1 MPIKNDN
8 FASEMNQYPV
18 LVHFRGIKVDEKGV
32 KVLMEMVQP
41 SEKVVWVLLRP
52 LKGDFGVKRKTD

>member
-1 MPIKNDN
+1 
-8 FASEMNQYPV
+8 MNQYPV